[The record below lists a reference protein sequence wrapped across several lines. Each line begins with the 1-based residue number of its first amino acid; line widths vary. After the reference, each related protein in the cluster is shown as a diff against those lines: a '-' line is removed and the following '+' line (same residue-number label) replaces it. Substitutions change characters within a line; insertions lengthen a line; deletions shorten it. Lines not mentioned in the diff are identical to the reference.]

1 MNKLNLDKIRK
12 DIDKI
17 DNELAR
23 LFEERMGIV
32 LDVARY
38 KKENKMPIKDS
49 KREALIIENCKK
61 RIKNPDYVVGFQ
73 RVMRDIID
81 ASCDLEEVLLG
92 DAETLTVGY
101 QGVAGAYSHLALQ
114 KYFKGKVIEESN
126 FKVFED
132 VVQAVRGGAIQYG
145 VLPIENS
152 STGGITEVY
161 DLLRRYDISIV
172 GEKIIKVEHNLIANP
187 GTKIE
192 DIVEVYSHPQGFAQ
206 CQDFFK
212 KHPTMK
218 LIPYYNTAK
227 GAELVKQKGTNN
239 VAAVAGVQAA
249 EKYGL
254 EIIAG
259 KINVNE
265 NNYTKFVVLAK
276 ENKEIVDADKITVV
290 VSLENETG
298 SLYRLLSCFD
308 KFGLNLLNIESRPIA
323 ERPWEYFFHID
334 VIGNLKNE
342 MVIKAFNL
350 IKKEAKEFHVLGN
363 YKADK

>member
-1 MNKLNLDKIRK
+1 MEKLDLVKIRK
-12 DIDKI
+12 EIDQI

-23 LFEERMGIV
+23 LFEKRMGIV

-38 KKENKMPIKDS
+38 KKDNKMPIKDS
-49 KREALIIENCKK
+49 KREALILEKCKQ
-61 RIKNPDYVVGFQ
+61 RIKNPNYVSGFQ
-73 RVMRDIID
+73 KVMRDIMDI
-81 ASCDLEEVLLG
+81 SCDFEEVLLG

-114 KYFKGKVIEESN
+114 NYFKGRVVEETN
-126 FKVFED
+126 YRVFED
-132 VVQAVRGGAIQYG
+132 VVQAVRSGEIKYG

-161 DLLRRYDISIV
+161 DLLRRYDVSIV
-172 GEKIIKVEHNLIANP
+172 GEKIIKVEHNLIANH

-192 DIVEVYSHPQGFAQ
+192 DIQEVYSHPQGFTQ
-206 CQDFFK
+206 CQEFFK
-212 KHPTMK
+212 KYPNMK

-227 GAELVKQKGTNN
+227 GAELVKQKGTKNI
-239 VAAVAGVQAA
+239 AAVAGVQAA

-254 EIIAG
+254 EIIVR
-259 KINVNE
+259 KINANE
-265 NNYTKFVVLAK
+265 NNYTKFVIISK
-276 ENKEIVDADKITVV
+276 ESKEIVDADKITVV

-298 SLYRLLSCFD
+298 SLYKLLSYFN
-308 KFGLNLLNIESRPIA
+308 KFGLNLLNIESRPIV

-334 VIGNLKNE
+334 VSGNLKNE
-342 MVIKAFNL
+342 MVRKAFNS
-350 IKKEAKEFHVLGN
+350 IQKEAKEFHVLGN